1 MVSIQVFALLSNLV
15 CLRDTDREW
24 GGVKDQRKET
34 YTKVID
40 TTYVREI
47 SYQTKRMLLNLNGL
61 YQSERPVFRML
72 QDHFCQGANNSGR
85 LWLTQCSFI
94 KTLEGCQLPLLPGAP
109 SPCWRSG
116 LPAKSAALVWG
127 PVESLS
133 PPQFLGG
140 SPSLLWA
147 QPCLLAGADDNKT
160 FCKALHSS
168 VLI

>member
-1 MVSIQVFALLSNLV
+1 MFALLSNLV
-15 CLRDTDREW
+15 CLRDTAREG

-85 LWLTQCSFI
+85 L
-94 KTLEGCQLPLLPGAP
+94 
-109 SPCWRSG
+109 
-116 LPAKSAALVWG
+116 
-127 PVESLS
+127 
-133 PPQFLGG
+133 
-140 SPSLLWA
+140 
-147 QPCLLAGADDNKT
+147 
-160 FCKALHSS
+160 
-168 VLI
+168 